1 MRRSLVLSMLLAAL
15 AAAPAAAAPVA
26 GAQFRYW
33 SFSDDE
39 AMRDVI
45 AYFAPGPIHVQLEYW
60 DFERG
65 EDQFRPEVGLTYRDP
80 RRSSYD
86 VAWRHERHAERFF
99 LETGQVIGKRW
110 VARAAVSP
118 IFADYETLVVGEAGA
133 DVYWH
138 SYSFAGVTVIRD
150 PREGGLWV
158 VPRARALRE
167 RVERLVPGHGRPG
180 QPPDDRL
187 GGRRE
192 AAIRAARGRA
202 QQPLRLHDARQRD
215 LHRRRRVSPAREAVA
230 PRFGACA
237 ARARVRAAPVRGA
250 PEGGAG

>member
-1 MRRSLVLSMLLAAL
+1 MKRSILLTLVLAAL

-33 SFSDDE
+33 SFSNDE

-65 EDQFRPEVGLTYRDP
+65 EDQFRPEVGLTYRDR

-118 IFADYETLVVGEAGA
+118 IFGDYETLVVAEAGA

-150 PREGGLWV
+150 PREDGLWV
-158 VPRARALRE
+158 VPLRARFANESNDWFQVTVAPASRKTIGWAADAKLRFV
-167 RVERLVPGHGRPG
+167 RLGVERNSRFDFTTRDNVIFTAGIEVP
-180 QPPDDRL
+180 L
-187 GGRRE
+187 
-192 AAIRAARGRA
+192 
-202 QQPLRLHDARQRD
+202 
-215 LHRRRRVSPAREAVA
+215 PAKR
-230 PRFGACA
+230 
-237 ARARVRAAPVRGA
+237 
-250 PEGGAG
+250 

>member
-1 MRRSLVLSMLLAAL
+1 MRRTILLTMLLAAL

-33 SFSDDE
+33 AFSDDE

-45 AYFAPGPIHVQLEYW
+45 AYVAPGPFHVQLEYW

-65 EDQFRPEVGLTYRDP
+65 EDQFRPEVGLTYRDR

-86 VAWRHERHAERFF
+86 VGWRHERYAERFF

-118 IFADYETLVVGEAGA
+118 IVTDDETLVVGEAGA

-150 PREGGLWV
+150 PREDGLWV
-158 VPRARALRE
+158 VPLRARFANESNDWFQVTVAPASERTIGWAADAKLRIV
-167 RVERLVPGHGRPG
+167 RLGVERNSRFDFTTRDNVIFTAGIEVP
-180 QPPDDRL
+180 L
-187 GGRRE
+187 
-192 AAIRAARGRA
+192 
-202 QQPLRLHDARQRD
+202 
-215 LHRRRRVSPAREAVA
+215 PAKR
-230 PRFGACA
+230 
-237 ARARVRAAPVRGA
+237 
-250 PEGGAG
+250 